1 MSDHTKCFVWFGV
14 NIARFLIKKD
24 KYMKNWIPL
33 FLLLLALTSCK
44 TRNAVQNNT
53 ANGKDSITTTKDN
66 GDPKDVNEP
75 VKDKFTFYEHVLV
88 PPKFEQ
94 IKIDSKVRVETGSYV
109 PTLDATIYIENDKK
123 VWMNLRALFINAA
136 RGIATP
142 EGIKGQDKINK
153 TYIDSDFDY
162 LNNLLN
168 VNFIDYKSLEKI
180 LLGRTFVKINDRQFN
195 LTQNAQGFKMTS
207 NTTQKIVTDEKNRE
221 YKIDLQYDTN
231 YDLLNVNLK
240 DILSSDELDISYSD
254 WDEYNGIRLPKN
266 VKIIIKGSKSSQILL
281 ENTKFDFSRMETPY
295 SVPSS
300 YKKIEIK

>member
-1 MSDHTKCFVWFGV
+1 
-14 NIARFLIKKD
+14 
-24 KYMKNWIPL
+24 MKNWIP
-33 FLLLLALTSCK
+33 FFILLLALSSCK
-44 TRNAVQNNT
+44 TRTGAKNDADH
-53 ANGKDSITTTKDN
+53 KWDSIVTAEDN
-66 GDPKDVNEP
+66 RNPKDVNEP
-75 VKDKFTFYEHVLV
+75 VRDKLTFYEHVV
-88 PPKFEQ
+88 IPPKFEQ
-94 IKIDSKVRVETGSYV
+94 IKIDSKVRVESGSYV

-180 LLGRTFVKINDRQFN
+180 LLGRTFVKINDSQFT
-195 LTQNAQGFKMTS
+195 LTQNAQGYKMVS
-207 NTTQKIVTDEKNRE
+207 NVNQKIVTDEKQRE
-221 YKIDLQYDTN
+221 YKIALQYDTN

-240 DILSSDELDISYSD
+240 DILSSDELEISYSD
-254 WDEYNGIRLPKN
+254 WNEYNGIRLPKN

>member
-1 MSDHTKCFVWFGV
+1 
-14 NIARFLIKKD
+14 
-24 KYMKNWIPL
+24 MKNWIPFL
-33 FLLLLALTSCK
+33 LLLLALSSCK
-44 TRNAVQNNT
+44 TRNTAQNDT
-53 ANGKDSITTTKDN
+53 DHTRDSINTTKDN

-75 VKDKFTFYEHVLV
+75 VKDKYTFYEHVLI

-94 IKIDSKVRVETGSYV
+94 IKIDSKVKVETGSYV

-180 LLGRTFVKINDRQFN
+180 LLGRTFVKINDKQFN
-195 LTQNAQGFKMTS
+195 LTQNAQGFNIVSTI
-207 NTTQKIVTDEKNRE
+207 NQKIVTDEKNRE
-221 YKIDLQYDTN
+221 YKIAIQYDTN
-231 YDLLNVNLK
+231 YDLLSVNLK
-240 DILSSDELDISYSD
+240 DILSSDELDVSYSD
-254 WDEYNGIRLPKN
+254 WNEYEGIRLPKN

>member
-1 MSDHTKCFVWFGV
+1 
-14 NIARFLIKKD
+14 
-24 KYMKNWIPL
+24 MKNWIPL
-33 FLLLLALTSCK
+33 LLLLLALSSCK
-44 TRNAVQNNT
+44 TRNAVKNDTGNT
-53 ANGKDSITTTKDN
+53 RDSIKTTEDN
-66 GDPKDVNEP
+66 RNPKDVNQS
-75 VKDKFTFYEHVLV
+75 VRDKLTFYEHVLI
-88 PPKFEQ
+88 PPKFDQ
-94 IKIDSKVRVETGSYV
+94 IKIDSKVRVETGSFI

-123 VWMNLRALFINAA
+123 VWMNLRALLFNVA

-142 EGIKGQDKINK
+142 EGIKGQDKTSK

-180 LLGRTFVKINDRQFN
+180 LLGRTFVKISDSQFS
-195 LTQNAQGFKMTS
+195 LTQNAQGYKMVS
-207 NTTQKIVTDEKNRE
+207 NVNQKIVTDEKTRE
-221 YKIDLQYDTN
+221 YKIALQYDTN
-231 YDLLNVNLK
+231 YDLLSVNLK
-240 DILSSDELDISYSD
+240 DVLSPDELEISYSD
-254 WDEYNGIRLPKN
+254 WSEYNGIRLPQN

>member
-1 MSDHTKCFVWFGV
+1 MCGLALILHD
-14 NIARFLIKKD
+14 FLQSKD
-24 KYMKNWIPL
+24 KYMKNWIPF
-33 FLLLLALTSCK
+33 FLLLLALSSCK
-44 TRNAVQNNT
+44 TRTGAKNDT
-53 ANGKDSITTTKDN
+53 AHPRDSIATAEDN
-66 GDPKDVNEP
+66 RNPKDVNEP
-75 VKDKFTFYEHVLV
+75 VRDKFSFYEHVVV

-180 LLGRTFVKINDRQFN
+180 LLGRTFVKINDSQFT
-195 LTQNAQGFKMTS
+195 LTQNAQGYKMVS
-207 NTTQKIVTDEKNRE
+207 NVNQKIVTDEKQRE
-221 YKIDLQYDTN
+221 YKIALQYDTN

-240 DILSSDELDISYSD
+240 DILSSDELEISYSD
-254 WDEYNGIRLPKN
+254 WNEYNGIRLPKN

>member
-1 MSDHTKCFVWFGV
+1 
-14 NIARFLIKKD
+14 
-24 KYMKNWIPL
+24 MKNWIPL
-33 FLLLLALTSCK
+33 LLLLLVLSSCK
-44 TRNAVQNNT
+44 TRTKVQNDT
-53 ANGKDSITTTKDN
+53 DHTRDSIATTADKDN
-66 GDPKDVNEP
+66 GDPKDVSQP
-75 VKDKFTFYEHVLV
+75 VRDKLTFYEHVLI

-94 IKIDSKVRVETGSYV
+94 IKIDSKVRVETGNYV
-109 PTLDATIYIENDKK
+109 PTLDATVYIENDKK

-180 LLGRTFVKINDRQFN
+180 LLGRTFVKINDRQFD
-195 LTQNAQGFKMTS
+195 LTQNAQGFKMVS
-207 NTTQKIVTDEKNRE
+207 NINQKITTDEKNRE
-221 YKIDLQYDTN
+221 YKIALQYDIN
-231 YDLLNVNLK
+231 YDLLSVNLK
-240 DILSSDELDISYSD
+240 DILSSDELDVSYSD
-254 WDEYNGIRLPKN
+254 WNEYEGIRLPKN
-266 VKIIIKGSKSSQILL
+266 VKIIIKGSKSSQILM

>member
-1 MSDHTKCFVWFGV
+1 VWFGV
-14 NIARFLIKKD
+14 NIAPYFLIKD

-33 FLLLLALTSCK
+33 LLLLLVLSSCK
-44 TRNAVQNNT
+44 TRTKVQNDT
-53 ANGKDSITTTKDN
+53 AQTRDSITTTVDKDN
-66 GDPKDVNEP
+66 GNPKDVNQP
-75 VKDKFTFYEHVLV
+75 VRDKLTFFEHVLI

-109 PTLDATIYIENDKK
+109 PTLDATVYIENDKK

-180 LLGRTFVKINDRQFN
+180 LLGRTFVKINDRQFD
-195 LTQNAQGFKMTS
+195 LTQNAQGFKMVS
-207 NTTQKIVTDEKNRE
+207 NINQKITTDEK
-221 YKIDLQYDTN
+221 KQ
-231 YDLLNVNLK
+231 
-240 DILSSDELDISYSD
+240 
-254 WDEYNGIRLPKN
+254 GI
-266 VKIIIKGSKSSQILL
+266 
-281 ENTKFDFSRMETPY
+281 
-295 SVPSS
+295 
-300 YKKIEIK
+300 

>member
-1 MSDHTKCFVWFGV
+1 
-14 NIARFLIKKD
+14 
-24 KYMKNWIPL
+24 MKNWIPFL
-33 FLLLLALTSCK
+33 LLLLALSSCK
-44 TRNAVQNNT
+44 TRNAVKNSTDNT
-53 ANGKDSITTTKDN
+53 RDSIATTEDN
-66 GDPKDVNEP
+66 KNPKDVNEP
-75 VKDKFTFYEHVLV
+75 VRNKLAFYEHVLI

-94 IKIDSKVRVETGSYV
+94 IKIDSKVHVETGSFI

-123 VWMNLRALFINAA
+123 VWMNLRALFINVA

-142 EGIKGQDKINK
+142 DGIKGQDKTSK

-180 LLGRTFVKINDRQFN
+180 LIGRTFVKISDSQFT
-195 LTQNAQGFKMTS
+195 LTQNAQGYKMAS
-207 NTTQKIVTDEKNRE
+207 NVNQKIVTDEKTRE
-221 YKIDLQYDTN
+221 YKIILQYDTN
-231 YDLLNVNLK
+231 YDLLSVNLK
-240 DILSSDELDISYSD
+240 DVLSPDELEISYSD
-254 WDEYNGIRLPKN
+254 WNEYNGIRLPQN

>member
-1 MSDHTKCFVWFGV
+1 
-14 NIARFLIKKD
+14 
-24 KYMKNWIPL
+24 MKNWIP
-33 FLLLLALTSCK
+33 FLLLLIALSSCK
-44 TRNAVQNNT
+44 TRNAAQSDT
-53 ANGKDSITTTKDN
+53 DHTRDSINATKNIDN
-66 GDPKDVNEP
+66 GNPKDANEP
-75 VKDKFTFYEHVLV
+75 VRDKLTFYEHVLI

-180 LLGRTFVKINDRQFN
+180 LLGRTFVKINDRQFD
-195 LTQNAQGFKMTS
+195 LTQNAQGFKMVS
-207 NTTQKIVTDEKNRE
+207 NTNQKIVTDEKNRE
-221 YKIDLQYDTN
+221 YKVVLQYDTN
-231 YDLLNVNLK
+231 YDLLTVNLK
-240 DILSSDELDISYSD
+240 DILSSDELEVSYSD
-254 WDEYNGIRLPKN
+254 WNEYEGIRLPKN

>member
-1 MSDHTKCFVWFGV
+1 ML
-14 NIARFLIKKD
+14 IALS
-24 KYMKNWIPL
+24 
-33 FLLLLALTSCK
+33 SCK
-44 TRNAVQNNT
+44 TRNAAQSDT
-53 ANGKDSITTTKDN
+53 DHTRDSINATKNIDN
-66 GDPKDVNEP
+66 GNPKDANEP
-75 VKDKFTFYEHVLV
+75 VRDKLTFYEHVLI

-180 LLGRTFVKINDRQFN
+180 LLGRTFVKINDRQFD
-195 LTQNAQGFKMTS
+195 LTQNAQGFKMVS
-207 NTTQKIVTDEKNRE
+207 NTNQKIVTDEKNRE
-221 YKIDLQYDTN
+221 YKVVLQYDTN
-231 YDLLNVNLK
+231 YDLLTVNLK
-240 DILSSDELDISYSD
+240 DILSSDELEVSYSD
-254 WDEYNGIRLPKN
+254 WNEYEGIRLPKN

>member
-1 MSDHTKCFVWFGV
+1 
-14 NIARFLIKKD
+14 
-24 KYMKNWIPL
+24 MKNWIPFL
-33 FLLLLALTSCK
+33 LLLLALSSCK
-44 TRNAVQNNT
+44 TRNTVQNDT
-53 ANGKDSITTTKDN
+53 DHTRDSINTTKDN
-66 GDPKDVNEP
+66 GNPKDVNEP
-75 VKDKFTFYEHVLV
+75 VSDKLTFYEHVLI

-94 IKIDSKVRVETGSYV
+94 IKIDSKIKVETGSYV

-153 TYIDSDFDY
+153 TFIDSDFDY

-180 LLGRTFVKINDRQFN
+180 LMGRTFVKINDKQFM
-195 LTQNAQGFKMTS
+195 LTQNAQGFKMVSTI
-207 NTTQKIVTDEKNRE
+207 NQKIVTDEKNRE
-221 YKIDLQYDTN
+221 YKIALQYDTN

-240 DILSSDELDISYSD
+240 DILSSDELDVSYSD
-254 WDEYNGIRLPKN
+254 WNEYEGVRLPKN
-266 VKIIIKGSKSSQILL
+266 VKIIIKGSKSSQILM

>member
-1 MSDHTKCFVWFGV
+1 
-14 NIARFLIKKD
+14 
-24 KYMKNWIPL
+24 MKNWIPL
-33 FLLLLALTSCK
+33 LLLLLALSSCK
-44 TRNAVQNNT
+44 TRTKVQNGT
-53 ANGKDSITTTKDN
+53 DQTRDSIATTGDKDN
-66 GDPKDVNEP
+66 GYPKDVNQP
-75 VKDKFTFYEHVLV
+75 VRDKLTFFEHVLI

-109 PTLDATIYIENDKK
+109 PTLDATVYIENDKK

-180 LLGRTFVKINDRQFN
+180 LLGRTFVKINDRQFD
-195 LTQNAQGFKMTS
+195 LTQNAQGFRMVS
-207 NTTQKIVTDEKNRE
+207 NINQKITTDEKNRE
-221 YKIDLQYDTN
+221 YKIELQYDTN
-231 YDLLNVNLK
+231 YDLLSVNLK
-240 DILSSDELDISYSD
+240 DILSSDELDVSYSD
-254 WDEYNGIRLPKN
+254 WNEYEGIRLPKN
-266 VKIIIKGSKSSQILL
+266 VKIIIKGSKSSQILM

>member
-1 MSDHTKCFVWFGV
+1 
-14 NIARFLIKKD
+14 
-24 KYMKNWIPL
+24 MKNCIL
-33 FLLLLALTSCK
+33 ILLVLLTLSSCK
-44 TRNAVQNNT
+44 TRNATKSSNGNVQ
-53 ANGKDSITTTKDN
+53 DSTVVSEDGRRSKED
-66 GDPKDVNEP
+66 GEAVR
-75 VKDKFTFYEHVLV
+75 DKYTFFEHVII

-94 IKIDSKVRVETGSYV
+94 IKINSKVNVQTGSFI
-109 PTLDATIYIENDKK
+109 PTLDATIYIENNKK
-123 VWMNLRALFINAA
+123 VWMNLQALLFNVA

-142 EGIKGQDKINK
+142 EGIKGQDKTSR

-180 LLGRTFVKINDRQFN
+180 LMGRTFVKINDSNFT
-195 LTQNAQGFKMTS
+195 LTQNSQGFKMVS
-207 NTTQKIVTDEKNRE
+207 NANQKIVTDEKTRE
-221 YKIDLQYDTN
+221 YKIVLLYDTN
-231 YDLLNVNLK
+231 YDLLSVNLK
-240 DILSSDELDISYSD
+240 DVLSSDELEISYSN
-254 WDEYNGIRLPKN
+254 WNEYNGIRLPKN

>member
-1 MSDHTKCFVWFGV
+1 
-14 NIARFLIKKD
+14 
-24 KYMKNWIPL
+24 MKNWIPFL
-33 FLLLLALTSCK
+33 LLLLALSSCK
-44 TRNAVQNNT
+44 TRNT
-53 ANGKDSITTTKDN
+53 AQSDTDHTRDSINGTKNIDN
-66 GDPKDVNEP
+66 GNPKDVNEP
-75 VKDKFTFYEHVLV
+75 VRDKLTFYEHVLI
-88 PPKFEQ
+88 PSKFEQ

-180 LLGRTFVKINDRQFN
+180 LLGRTFVKINDRQFD
-195 LTQNAQGFKMTS
+195 LTQNAQGFKMVS
-207 NTTQKIVTDEKNRE
+207 NTNQKIVTDEKNRE
-221 YKIDLQYDTN
+221 YKVALQYDTN
-231 YDLLNVNLK
+231 YDLLAVNLK
-240 DILSSDELDISYSD
+240 DILSSDELDVSYSD
-254 WDEYNGIRLPKN
+254 WNEYEGIRLPKN

>member
-1 MSDHTKCFVWFGV
+1 
-14 NIARFLIKKD
+14 
-24 KYMKNWIPL
+24 MKNWIPL
-33 FLLLLALTSCK
+33 LLLLLALSSCK
-44 TRNAVQNNT
+44 TRNAVK
-53 ANGKDSITTTKDN
+53 NGTGNIKDSITAAEDN
-66 GDPKDVNEP
+66 KNPKDVNQP
-75 VKDKFTFYEHVLV
+75 VRDKLSFYEHVLI

-94 IKIDSKVRVETGSYV
+94 IKIDSKVRVETGSFI

-123 VWMNLRALFINAA
+123 VWMNLRALFLNVA

-142 EGIKGQDKINK
+142 DGIKGQDKTSK

-180 LLGRTFVKINDRQFN
+180 LLGRTFVKISDSQFT
-195 LTQNAQGFKMTS
+195 LTQNAQGYKMAS
-207 NTTQKIVTDEKNRE
+207 NVNQKIVTDEKTRE
-221 YKIDLQYDTN
+221 YKIALQYDTN
-231 YDLLNVNLK
+231 YDLLSVNLK
-240 DILSSDELDISYSD
+240 DVLSPDELEISYSD
-254 WDEYNGIRLPKN
+254 WNEYNGIRLPQN

>member
-1 MSDHTKCFVWFGV
+1 
-14 NIARFLIKKD
+14 
-24 KYMKNWIPL
+24 MKNWIPL
-33 FLLLLALTSCK
+33 LLLLLALSSCK
-44 TRNAVQNNT
+44 TRNAIKNDT
-53 ANGKDSITTTKDN
+53 GSTKDSITTAEDN
-66 GDPKDVNEP
+66 KNPKDVNQP
-75 VKDKFTFYEHVLV
+75 VRDKLTFYEHVLI

-94 IKIDSKVRVETGSYV
+94 IKIDSKVRVETGSFV

-123 VWMNLRALFINAA
+123 VWMNLRALFLNVA

-142 EGIKGQDKINK
+142 DGIKGQDKTSK

-180 LLGRTFVKINDRQFN
+180 LLGRTFVKISDSQFT
-195 LTQNAQGFKMTS
+195 LTQNAQGYKMAS
-207 NTTQKIVTDEKNRE
+207 NVNQKIVTDEKTRE
-221 YKIDLQYDTN
+221 YKIALQYDTN
-231 YDLLNVNLK
+231 YDLLSVNLK
-240 DILSSDELDISYSD
+240 DVLSPDELEISYSD
-254 WDEYNGIRLPKN
+254 WNEYNGIRLPQN

>member
-1 MSDHTKCFVWFGV
+1 
-14 NIARFLIKKD
+14 
-24 KYMKNWIPL
+24 MKNWIPL
-33 FLLLLALTSCK
+33 LLLILALSSCK
-44 TRNAVQNNT
+44 TRNAVKSDTGNT
-53 ANGKDSITTTKDN
+53 RDSITTAEDN
-66 GDPKDVNEP
+66 KNPKDVNQP
-75 VKDKFTFYEHVLV
+75 VRDKLTFYEHVLI

-94 IKIDSKVRVETGSYV
+94 IKIDSKVRVETGSFI

-123 VWMNLRALFINAA
+123 VWMNLRALLFNVA

-142 EGIKGQDKINK
+142 DGIKGQDKTSK

-168 VNFIDYKSLEKI
+168 VNFIDYKALEKI
-180 LLGRTFVKINDRQFN
+180 LLGRTFVKISDSQFT
-195 LTQNAQGFKMTS
+195 LTQNAQGYKMVS
-207 NTTQKIVTDEKNRE
+207 NVNQKIVTDEKSRE
-221 YKIDLQYDTN
+221 YKIALQYDTN
-231 YDLLNVNLK
+231 YDLLSVNLK
-240 DILSSDELDISYSD
+240 DVLSPDELEISYSD
-254 WDEYNGIRLPKN
+254 WNEYNGIRLPQN

>member
-1 MSDHTKCFVWFGV
+1 LCGLALILHR
-14 NIARFLIKKD
+14 IFLIEKD

-33 FLLLLALTSCK
+33 LLLILALSSCK
-44 TRNAVQNNT
+44 TRNAVKSDTGNT
-53 ANGKDSITTTKDN
+53 RDSITTAEDN
-66 GDPKDVNEP
+66 KNPKDVNQP
-75 VKDKFTFYEHVLV
+75 VRDKLTFYEHVLI

-94 IKIDSKVRVETGSYV
+94 IKIDSKVRVETGSFI

-123 VWMNLRALFINAA
+123 VWMNLRALLFNVA

-142 EGIKGQDKINK
+142 DGIKGQDKTSK

-168 VNFIDYKSLEKI
+168 VNFIDYKALEKI
-180 LLGRTFVKINDRQFN
+180 LLGRTFVKISDSQFT
-195 LTQNAQGFKMTS
+195 LTQNAQGYKMVS
-207 NTTQKIVTDEKNRE
+207 NVNQKIVTDEKSRE
-221 YKIDLQYDTN
+221 YKIALQYDTN
-231 YDLLNVNLK
+231 YDLLSVNLK
-240 DILSSDELDISYSD
+240 DVLSPDELEISYSD
-254 WDEYNGIRLPKN
+254 WNEYNGIRLPQN

>member
-1 MSDHTKCFVWFGV
+1 
-14 NIARFLIKKD
+14 
-24 KYMKNWIPL
+24 MKNWIPFL
-33 FLLLLALTSCK
+33 LLLLALSSCK
-44 TRNAVQNNT
+44 TRNT
-53 ANGKDSITTTKDN
+53 AQSDTDHTRDSINAAKDRDN

-75 VKDKFTFYEHVLV
+75 VRDKLTFYEHVLI

-180 LLGRTFVKINDRQFN
+180 LLGRTFVKINDRQFD
-195 LTQNAQGFKMTS
+195 LTQNAQGFKMVS
-207 NTTQKIVTDEKNRE
+207 NTNQKIVTDEKNRE
-221 YKIDLQYDTN
+221 YKVALQYDTN
-231 YDLLNVNLK
+231 YDLLAVNLK
-240 DILSSDELDISYSD
+240 DILSSDELDVSYSD
-254 WDEYNGIRLPKN
+254 WNEYEGIRLPKN

>member
-1 MSDHTKCFVWFGV
+1 
-14 NIARFLIKKD
+14 
-24 KYMKNWIPL
+24 MKNWLPFL
-33 FLLLLALTSCK
+33 LLLLALSSCK
-44 TRNAVQNNT
+44 TRNAAQNNT
-53 ANGKDSITTTKDN
+53 DHTQDSINTTKDN
-66 GDPKDVNEP
+66 GNPKDVNEP
-75 VKDKFTFYEHVLV
+75 VSDKLTFYEHVLI

-180 LLGRTFVKINDRQFN
+180 LLGRTFVKINDRQFD
-195 LTQNAQGFKMTS
+195 LTQNAQGFKMVS
-207 NTTQKIVTDEKNRE
+207 NKNQKIVTDEKNRE
-221 YKIDLQYDTN
+221 YKVALQYDTN
-231 YDLLNVNLK
+231 YDLLAVNLK
-240 DILSSDELDISYSD
+240 DILSSDELEVSYSD
-254 WDEYNGIRLPKN
+254 WNEYEGIRLPKN

>member
-1 MSDHTKCFVWFGV
+1 
-14 NIARFLIKKD
+14 
-24 KYMKNWIPL
+24 MKNWIP
-33 FLLLLALTSCK
+33 FLLLILALSSCK
-44 TRNAVQNNT
+44 TRNT
-53 ANGKDSITTTKDN
+53 AQSGTDQTRDSINTTKDE
-66 GDPKDVNEP
+66 GSPKDVNEP
-75 VKDKFTFYEHVLV
+75 VRDKLTFYEHVLI
-88 PPKFEQ
+88 PPKFDQ

-162 LNNLLN
+162 LNNMLN

-180 LLGRTFVKINDRQFN
+180 LLGRTFVKINDRQFD
-195 LTQNAQGFKMTS
+195 LTQNAQGFKMIS
-207 NTTQKIVTDEKNRE
+207 NTNQKIVTDEKNRE
-221 YKIDLQYDTN
+221 YKVALQYDTN
-231 YDLLNVNLK
+231 YDLLAVNLK
-240 DILSSDELDISYSD
+240 DILSSDELEVSYSD
-254 WDEYNGIRLPKN
+254 WNEYEGIRLPKN